1 MLDAPGRQVNALGT
15 IAIAAIAVLA
25 VSGIKV
31 ALPGAPVDLAG
42 SEATATR
49 VRVVA
54 VLDGDTLRVEDLDGG
69 DLGRVRLLGIDA
81 PEVAHPP
88 RSAECYSTE
97 ATQQLEQ
104 LAPIGSTVFLTTDTG
119 QPDRDRYGRMLRY
132 VDHAGTDTAR
142 ELLATGAARVYNT
155 DQQLARETDYA
166 AAAQD
171 AHSAETGLWGN
182 C

>member
-1 MLDAPGRQVNALGT
+1 MKALGG
-15 IAIAAIAVLA
+15 IANAAIAVLA
-25 VSGIKV
+25 AGGIKA
-31 ALPGAPVDLAG
+31 ALPADPAG
-42 SEATATR
+42 SEANATR

-69 DLGRVRLLGIDA
+69 DLGRVRLLGIEA

-88 RSAECYSTE
+88 TPAECYSTE
-97 ATQQLEQ
+97 ATEQLEQ
-104 LAPIGSTVFLTTDTG
+104 LAPVGSTVFLTTDTG

-132 VDHAGTDTAR
+132 VGHAGTDAAR
-142 ELLATGAARVYNT
+142 ELLASGAARVYDT

-171 AHSAETGLWGN
+171 AHSAATGLWGN
-182 C
+182 CLTTK

>member
-1 MLDAPGRQVNALGT
+1 MKALGG
-15 IAIAAIAVLA
+15 IATAAIAVLA
-25 VSGIKV
+25 AGGIKA
-31 ALPGAPVDLAG
+31 ALPGAPADPAG

-54 VLDGDTLRVEDLDGG
+54 VLDCDTLRVEDLDGG

-88 RSAECYSTE
+88 TPAECYSTE
-97 ATQQLEQ
+97 ATEQLEQ
-104 LAPIGSTVFLTTDTG
+104 LAPVGSTVFLTTDIG

-132 VDHAGTDTAR
+132 VDHAGTDAAR
-142 ELLATGAARVYNT
+142 ELLAAGAARVYDT
-155 DQQLARETDYA
+155 DQQLARETDLA

-171 AHSAETGLWGN
+171 AHGAETGLWGN